1 MLTSLRAHPRPVL
14 LVAALL
20 VVSIVAVA
28 TVALTRDSSGGEVT
42 VLATPPP
49 GSIVDVPEFTHAY
62 IIVLENKSFDQM
74 VGSPEAPYFNELIT
88 AYGLAEAFQGVAHPS
103 QGNYIAMVSGSIHG
117 VLDAKAH
124 DIDAPSIFD
133 QLEASGRSWRLFAE
147 NVPDGCFTGAVAKDG
162 RDGTGVYLRKHNP
175 AISFTAI
182 SGSPERCAYIQDFT
196 AFDPAAADLV
206 YIVPNLCHDMHDC
219 PIADGDAWL
228 RDFVPGILG
237 SEAFR
242 SGGALFVTFDEG
254 TDAGNRLATIVA
266 GPNVEAGFRS
276 DVPHNHYSLLRTLQE
291 SWGLE
296 CLAESCTA
304 NTMGEFFR

>member
-1 MLTSLRAHPRPVL
+1 MLTSLRAHPRP
-14 LVAALL
+14 ALL
-20 VVSIVAVA
+20 VGALIVVLMAA
-28 TVALTRDSSGGEVT
+28 LAGFALTRDSSGGDVT

-49 GSIVDVPEFTHAY
+49 GPPEAVPEFTHAY
-62 IIVLENKSFDQM
+62 IIVLENKSFDQI
-74 VGSPEAPYFNELIT
+74 VGSPEAPYFNELIA
-88 AYGLAEAFQGVAHPS
+88 AYGLSEAFQGVAHPS
-103 QGNYIAMVSGSIHG
+103 QGNYIAMVSGAIHG
-117 VLDAKAH
+117 VLDADAH
-124 DIDAPSIFD
+124 DLEAPSIFD

-147 NVPDGCFTGAVAKDG
+147 NVPDGCFTGEVAKDG

-196 AFDPAAADLV
+196 AFDPAAADLL

-228 RDFVPGILG
+228 RDFVPGILE

-242 SGGALFVTFDEG
+242 SGGVLFVTFDEG
-254 TDAGNRLATIVA
+254 TGPENHLATIVA
-266 GPNVEAGFRS
+266 GPEVEAGFRS

-291 SWGLE
+291 SWGLD

-304 NTMGEFFR
+304 NTLGEFFR